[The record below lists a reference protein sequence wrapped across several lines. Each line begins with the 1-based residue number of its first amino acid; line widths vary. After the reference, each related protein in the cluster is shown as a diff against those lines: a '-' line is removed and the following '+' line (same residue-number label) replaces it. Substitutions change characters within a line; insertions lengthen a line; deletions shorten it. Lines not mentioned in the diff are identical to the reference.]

1 MFNTTPAINHG
12 RDKFAE
18 RNGEIESQPSPI
30 IAARKSLTELA
41 ERGNPLANHIV
52 QIEKAMREKKRA
64 EGLNEEVPAWVREK
78 LQFLDEYQ
86 ESETENLDDA
96 LAALSAAL

>member
-1 MFNTTPAINHG
+1 MFNTTPAINYG

-18 RNGEIESQPSPI
+18 RNDPVDTPFSAVN
-30 IAARKSLTELA
+30 AARQTLAELA
-41 ERGNPLANHIV
+41 ERGNPLASHIV

-64 EGLNEEVPAWVREK
+64 EANGEEVPAWAREK
-78 LQFLDEYQ
+78 LQFLDCYQ
-86 ESETENLDDA
+86 NDDGNIDDA

>member
-30 IAARKSLTELA
+30 NAARKSLTELA

-64 EGLNEEVPAWVREK
+64 EANGKEVPAWAREK